1 MTDEKNTQLE
11 ENHLITERRA
21 KLSAI
26 RQGGNAFPNSF
37 RPDSL
42 ADALQKEFGEK
53 TKEELEALNH
63 QASVAGRIMAKR
75 GPFLVLQDVAGR
87 IQLYIDKSHA
97 QAEEIKS

>member
-42 ADALQKEFGEK
+42 ADALQKNSEK
-53 TKEELEALNH
+53 KPKKNW
-63 QASVAGRIMAKR
+63 KR
-75 GPFLVLQDVAGR
+75 
-87 IQLYIDKSHA
+87 
-97 QAEEIKS
+97 